1 MIHKDVLMRQIQ
13 QMTEA
18 LAQALALISDGRTD
32 EAQHEIAEALD
43 HLTEP
48 GTRPLHERPVQ
59 DAVNHCTI
67 DGTLSTDLAL
77 QVADMLRHQGDLF
90 RRQDRFEEAQR
101 CHVRALALYQQLLGA
116 STSDTPL
123 PLDIH
128 DRMAHLKEVIDPNR
142 LHDDEQAA
150 VSLS

>member
-43 HLTEP
+43 RLTEP
-48 GTRPLHERPVQ
+48 GTLPLRERPVQ
-59 DAVNHCTI
+59 DTVDHCTV
-67 DGTLSTDLAL
+67 DGTLSTDLGL

-90 RRQDRFEEAQR
+90 RRQDRFDEAQR
-101 CHVRALALYQQLLGA
+101 SHVRALALYQTLLA
-116 STSDTPL
+116 TSTADTPL

-128 DRMAHLKEVIDPNR
+128 DRVAHLKETIAPEHLR
-142 LHDDEQAA
+142 DDERAA
-150 VSLS
+150 VNLS

>member
-43 HLTEP
+43 DLTEP
-48 GTRPLHERPVQ
+48 GTLPLRERPVQ
-59 DAVNHCTI
+59 DTLDHCTV
-67 DGTLSTDLAL
+67 DGSLSADIAL
-77 QVADMLRHQGDLF
+77 QVADLLRHQGDLL
-90 RRQDRFEEAQR
+90 RRQEQFEEALR
-101 CHVRALALYQQLLGA
+101 SHVRALALYQALLGA
-116 STSDTPL
+116 SNIDTPL

-128 DRMAHLKEVIDPNR
+128 DRMAHLKEVIDPR
-142 LHDDEQAA
+142 HLHDDERAA
-150 VSLS
+150 VDLA

>member
-18 LAQALALISDGRTD
+18 LAEALALISDGRTD

-43 HLTEP
+43 DFTEP
-48 GTRPLHERPVQ
+48 GTLPLHERPVQ
-59 DAVNHCTI
+59 DAVDHCTI
-67 DGTLSTDLAL
+67 DGTLATDLAL
-77 QVADMLRHQGDLF
+77 QVADMLRHQGDLM
-90 RRQDRFEEAQR
+90 RRQDRFDEAQR
-101 CHVRALALYQQLLGA
+101 CHVRALALYQTLLAA

-128 DRMAHLKEVIDPNR
+128 DRMAHLKDAIDPER
-142 LHDDEQAA
+142 LYDDERAA
-150 VSLS
+150 IDLS

>member
-43 HLTEP
+43 DLTDP
-48 GTRPLHERPVQ
+48 GTLPLRERPVS
-59 DAVNHCTI
+59 DTIAHCTTR
-67 DGTLSTDLAL
+67 GALSIDLAL
-77 QVADMLRHQGDLF
+77 QVADMLRHQGDLL
-90 RRQDRFEEAQR
+90 RRHDQFEAALR
-101 CHVRALALYQQLLGA
+101 SHVRALALYQALLA
-116 STSDTPL
+116 ESNADTPL

-128 DRMAHLKEVIDPNR
+128 DRMAHLNDAIDPER
-142 LHDDEQAA
+142 LHDDERAA
-150 VSLS
+150 VDLS